1 MLYSIK
7 NKLVKKL
14 LIIVI
19 LSASVF
25 ISSLS
30 GDSGSLEVRALFS
43 WNQEQVLEER
53 EELFKIMEKLGNNTL
68 YQEFPKVLK
77 QKEIDS
83 FLIEAEDKKIN
94 VSFLAGDPKWGLDKD
109 GKEMLGAVDRV
120 IEINKNIE
128 KSNGIK
134 SIIFDV
140 EPYLSDEWNK
150 NTDNSIMNSFVK
162 AITTAYK
169 KANEN
174 SIEVIV
180 CIPYYYDDMG
190 FSRQLKRII
199 KSGCDSVAI
208 MSYYKD
214 NEAKH
219 INKEVKYADKYRK
232 KIINIYELQAAGK
245 YGLEDKNTYYKEGIV
260 GVEKSFANIKE
271 EFVGKDVSIAF
282 HEYNVVKEILKR

>member
-1 MLYSIK
+1 
-7 NKLVKKL
+7 
-14 LIIVI
+14 
-19 LSASVF
+19 
-25 ISSLS
+25 
-30 GDSGSLEVRALFS
+30 
-43 WNQEQVLEER
+43 
-53 EELFKIMEKLGNNTL
+53 
-68 YQEFPKVLK
+68 
-77 QKEIDS
+77 
-83 FLIEAEDKKIN
+83 
-94 VSFLAGDPKWGLDKD
+94 
-109 GKEMLGAVDRV
+109 
-120 IEINKNIE
+120 
-128 KSNGIK
+128 
-134 SIIFDV
+134 
-140 EPYLSDEWNK
+140 
-150 NTDNSIMNSFVK
+150 MNSFVK

-208 MSYYKD
+208 MNYYKD